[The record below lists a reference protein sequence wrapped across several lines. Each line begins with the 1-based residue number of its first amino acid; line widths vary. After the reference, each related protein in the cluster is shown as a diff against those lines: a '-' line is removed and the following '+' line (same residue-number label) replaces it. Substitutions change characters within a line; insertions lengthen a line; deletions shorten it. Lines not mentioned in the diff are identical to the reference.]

1 MGRGGWVW
9 GLVAMS
15 GAAAGWAGGAASRQ
29 AGRQQQPS
37 AMKSV
42 VILNERNIVL

>member
-15 GAAAGWAGGAASRQ
+15 EAAAGWAGGAASRQ
-29 AGRQQQPS
+29 AGSSNPLQ
-37 AMKSV
+37 
-42 VILNERNIVL
+42 